1 MALCTEH
8 PAALFSLDSYT
19 AATDRLAGLSW
30 GAEDLSAAV
39 GATENRDAGGN
50 WLPLYEMAR
59 SLCLLAAA
67 AAEVAAIDTV
77 VGKLISRNMLV

>member
-1 MALCTEH
+1 MG
-8 PAALFSLDSYT
+8 
-19 AATDRLAGLSW
+19 LAW

-39 GATENRDAGGN
+39 GAATNRDENGD
-50 WLPLYEMAR
+50 WLPTYEMAR

-77 VGKLISRNMLV
+77 FTDFKNSRRSATICFKCEA